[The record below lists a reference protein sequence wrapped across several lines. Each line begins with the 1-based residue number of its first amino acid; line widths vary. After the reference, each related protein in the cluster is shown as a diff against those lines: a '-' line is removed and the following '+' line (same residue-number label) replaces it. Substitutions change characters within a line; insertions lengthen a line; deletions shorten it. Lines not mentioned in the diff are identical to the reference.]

1 MSKSFGMRIACVALT
16 AATIVAWSSSAFAQG
31 RRGGGMQLDP
41 ARAEAVWTLEAKY
54 VAKDLELSEENAG
67 KLKDAFIA
75 SRKSLQDAVTKL
87 MEERRASGEQGG
99 FEAFQALNDAESASL
114 QKNLAGFLSEE
125 QAGKASASLGTF
137 AGQGDRLVDVL
148 SGLTLDEEK
157 EIKALGLISAY
168 AQEVS
173 ALRPAGGDRTTW
185 EGVREKMQAAKEKLD
200 TALGEV
206 LSAEDAAK
214 WKEQTAPRGGGG
226 GRGAGG
232 GAGGGGGQ
240 GGDNERPRRGPGADA
255 PSSS

>member
-31 RRGGGMQLDP
+31 GRGGGMQLDP

-54 VAKDLELSEENAG
+54 VAKDLELSEENAA

-75 SRKSLQDAVTKL
+75 SRKSLQEAAVNL
-87 MEERRASGEQGG
+87 MEERRASGERGG
-99 FEAFQALNDAESASL
+99 FEAFQALSDAESASL
-114 QKNLAGFLSEE
+114 KKNLAEFLSEE

-137 AGQGDRLVDVL
+137 NWQGDRLVDVL
-148 SGLTLDEEK
+148 SGLKLDEDK
-157 EIKALGLISAY
+157 EMKALGLISAY

-173 ALRPAGGDRTTW
+173 ALRPAGGDRASW
-185 EGVREKMQAAKEKLD
+185 EGMREKMQPAREKLD
-200 TALGEV
+200 AALAEV
-206 LSAEDAAK
+206 LSAEEAAK

-232 GAGGGGGQ
+232 GGQGGGR

-255 PSSS
+255 PSNG